1 MDSVEEGRRWLVD
14 EFVSAFSLALGGMLG
29 EKPAISKSA
38 LSAQAAGRGLQRSI
52 SSTDLAAP
60 GESVVRESMES
71 SEGRQLFWK
80 QPFSNG
86 VSGWLGGPE
95 AVWMEVG
102 VKTLTAAGID
112 DADPSTAKSTFVEI
126 LNQAFSALTR
136 SISNWT
142 KHEIACGAGSEADS
156 APDGLAWVGLEISI
170 GSEVPAQV
178 QIAFEDELAQT
189 IGATA
194 AADIMDQESQARPA
208 PARTAP
214 RPAGTPNTLDL
225 LLDVELPVSVSF
237 GRSQLPLKDVI
248 KLTTGSIIELN
259 RSISE
264 PVEIIVNNCVIARG
278 EVVVVEGNFGVRI
291 HEVISRQE
299 RLRTLY

>member
-1 MDSVEEGRRWLVD
+1 MDSMEEGRRWLAD
-14 EFVSAFSLALGGMLG
+14 EFVSAFSLALEGMLG
-29 EKPAISKSA
+29 EKPAINKAGASA
-38 LSAQAAGRGLQRSI
+38 
-52 SSTDLAAP
+52 
-60 GESVVRESMES
+60 
-71 SEGRQLFWK
+71 EGKQTFWK
-80 QPFSNG
+80 QPFSNAASAYL
-86 VSGWLGGPE
+86 SGSE
-95 AVWMEVG
+95 AVWLELG

-126 LNQAFSALTR
+126 LNQAFSSLTR

-142 KHEIACGAGSEADS
+142 KHEIACGAGSEAES
-156 APDGLAWVGLEISI
+156 APDGLAWIGLEISI
-170 GSEVPAQV
+170 GSETPAQV
-178 QIAFEDELAQT
+178 QIAFEDGLTEM

-194 AADIMDQESQARPA
+194 TAEIVEQEPQAARPA
-208 PARTAP
+208 LARTTP
-214 RPAGTPNTLDL
+214 RPAATPNTLDL